1 MVSNF
6 HEEDTMR
13 KLFALLMIL
22 LCLITISGCAEQ
34 EAPPEVNIV
43 PAYQEKTISESYNIV
58 PEEPAATFNA
68 SYPVF
73 DGSRYRYFNEAIVK
87 YEVAE
92 WERIYSEICA
102 QADIDQDAD
111 PGLATFHRYLNVTYS
126 VKMVGEDLEVTFQ
139 VEWMLTLCNY
149 EPKYER
155 IYTYSDG
162 MMYATTTTTE
172 RIY

>member
-1 MVSNF
+1 MKN
-6 HEEDTMR
+6 
-13 KLFALLMIL
+13 LFALLLVL
-22 LCLITISGCAEQ
+22 LHLITITGCVQQ
-34 EAPPEVNIV
+34 EAPTEVNTV
-43 PAYQEKTISESYNIV
+43 PAYQEKTISKSYYIV
-58 PEEPAATFNA
+58 SEKPAATFNA
-68 SYPVF
+68 AYPVF
-73 DGSRYRYFNEAIVK
+73 DDPRYRYFNEAIVN

-102 QADIDQDAD
+102 QADIDQDID

-126 VKMVGEDLEVTFQ
+126 VEMVGEDLEVTFQ
-139 VEWMLTLCNY
+139 VEWMPTLCNY

-155 IYTYSDG
+155 TYTYSDG

>member
-1 MVSNF
+1 
-6 HEEDTMR
+6 MR
-13 KLFALLMIL
+13 KLFALLMLL

-34 EAPPEVNIV
+34 EAHPEVNIV
-43 PAYQEKTISESYNIV
+43 PAYQEKTISESYHIV
-58 PEEPAATFNA
+58 SEEPAATFNA
-68 SYPVF
+68 AYPVF
-73 DGSRYRYFNEAIVK
+73 DDPRYRYFNEAIVN

-102 QADIDQDAD
+102 QADIDQDVD
-111 PGLATFHRYLNVTYS
+111 PGLVTFHRYLNVTYS

-139 VEWMLTLCNY
+139 VEWMPTLCNY

-155 IYTYSDG
+155 TYTYSDG